1 MIIVPFCKC
10 IVITR
15 EFKKED
21 GYVGVELYLT
31 FKKGFVIGRS
41 HCGHHM
47 WRDGFTDYV
56 KLILRHCNK
65 IISENHLL
73 GIIL

>member
-21 GYVGVELYLT
+21 GSVGVELCLT

-47 WRDGFTDYV
+47 WRDDLPINSNLDEDGVPKIV
-56 KLILRHCNK
+56 K
-65 IISENHLL
+65 
-73 GIIL
+73 

>member
-21 GYVGVELYLT
+21 GSVCVELCLT
-31 FKKGFVIGRS
+31 FKKGVVIECVRTAVIT
-41 HCGHHM
+41 CGEM
-47 WRDGFTDYV
+47 DLQITS
-56 KLILRHCNK
+56 N
-65 IISENHLL
+65 
-73 GIIL
+73 

>member
-21 GYVGVELYLT
+21 GYVGVGYY
-31 FKKGFVIGRS
+31 S
-41 HCGHHM
+41 QP
-47 WRDGFTDYV
+47 V
-56 KLILRHCNK
+56 KNRRIVTT
-65 IISENHLL
+65 L
-73 GIIL
+73 GNA

>member
-21 GYVGVELYLT
+21 GSVCVELCLT
-31 FKKGFVIGRS
+31 FKKGFVIGVLTAVIT
-41 HCGHHM
+41 C
-47 WRDGFTDYV
+47 
-56 KLILRHCNK
+56 
-65 IISENHLL
+65 
-73 GIIL
+73 